1 MTGAVGVRTGWR
13 EEDILHALDL
23 RDHEG
28 LSYGQIAKRMDRT
41 RNSVLATL
49 RATDKT
55 TDKHD
60 PDGNQNGTMP
70 RGWWRR

>member
-1 MTGAVGVRTGWR
+1 MTGAVGVRKGWPD
-13 EEDILHALDL
+13 EEILHALDL

-28 LSYGQIAKRMDRT
+28 LTYGQIAKRIDRT
-41 RNSVLATL
+41 RNSVIATL
-49 RATDKT
+49 RGVDAT

-60 PDGNQNGTMP
+60 PDGFQNGTMP

>member
-1 MTGAVGVRTGWR
+1 MSGAGVREGWP
-13 EEDILHALDL
+13 EEVILEALDL

-28 LSYGQIAKRMDRT
+28 LTYGQIAKRLDRT
-41 RNSVLATL
+41 RNAVISTL
-49 RATDKT
+49 RGVDAI